1 MDTFLL
7 LKIIK
12 KVDNGFEK
20 EELVRDE
27 VTEKWEIASFYEYS
41 SLKTYN
47 KYRTTRCSFK
57 CCIPYEGNEW
67 ARNKVTDKDGY
78 EE

>member
-12 KVDNGFEK
+12 KVDNDFEK

-27 VTEKWEIASFYEYS
+27 VTEKWEIASFYGYN
-41 SLKTYN
+41 SLKTY

-67 ARNKVTDKDGY
+67 ARNKLTNEYGY